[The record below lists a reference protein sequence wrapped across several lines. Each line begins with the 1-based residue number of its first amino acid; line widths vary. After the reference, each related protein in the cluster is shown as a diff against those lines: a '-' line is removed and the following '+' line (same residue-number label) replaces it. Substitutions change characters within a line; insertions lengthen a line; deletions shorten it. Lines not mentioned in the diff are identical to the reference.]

1 MEGAPTLGW
10 SIPNLVTVTLMV
22 VLSFALIGLGVRGFR
37 AIAGAK
43 SGADMQSVP
52 FVPASA

>member
-22 VLSFALIGLGVRGFR
+22 VLSFALIGLAVKAFR
-37 AIAGAK
+37 SVVGARNAGAQ
-43 SGADMQSVP
+43 G
-52 FVPASA
+52 PAGGIVAVT